1 MKFLE
6 GRTVIV
12 TGGAQGIGATYSKAL
27 AAQGANVSVCDLQ
40 LPQETVNSIAAD
52 RGQAMGTVCD
62 VTDSAAVQSL
72 VANTLARF
80 GRIDGLVNNAALFA
94 SIRPSRLEDISSADF
109 DRVLSVNVRGSFEC
123 IRAVLPPMRQ
133 QGYGKIV
140 NVSSGTVFK
149 GTPMMLAYVS
159 SKGSVIAMTRAVARE
174 VGKDG
179 ICVNCVAPG
188 LTLSEG
194 LVNHRFYPEAAI
206 QNTVNSRCLVR
217 DQLPDDLTGT
227 VAFLLSAASDF
238 MTGQTLIVD
247 GGSVMN

>member
-1 MKFLE
+1 MRLLE

-12 TGGAQGIGATYSKAL
+12 TGGAQGIGATYRKAL
-27 AAQGANVSVCDLQ
+27 AAQGANLNVCDLHM
-40 LPQETVNSIAAD
+40 PQETVASITAEG
-52 RGQAMGTVCD
+52 GQAMGTVCD
-62 VTDSAAVQSL
+62 VTDSSAVQSL
-72 VANTLARF
+72 VADTLARF
-80 GRIDGLVNNAALFA
+80 GRIDGLVNNAALFT

-109 DRVLSVNVRGSFEC
+109 DKVLSVNVRGSFEC
-123 IRAVLPPMRQ
+123 IRAVLPTMRQ
-133 QGYGKIV
+133 QGYGKII

-159 SKGSVIAMTRAVARE
+159 SKGAVIAMTRAVARE

-194 LVNHRFYPEAAI
+194 LVNNKFYPEAAI

-217 DQLPDDLTGT
+217 DQLPNDLTGT
-227 VAFLLSAASDF
+227 VVFLLSAASDF
-238 MTGQTLIVD
+238 MTGQTLVFD